1 MEQRR
6 ERQRIERTER
16 AARRDQT
23 QRKCLSS
30 ARQNALTTNTDTDI
44 ISTLPDTLLSHIL
57 SFLPI
62 QDSVATSILS
72 NRWRSLW
79 TLVPILCLDQRELT
93 NKEEGDQKLRFV
105 DIVFRI
111 WTLRNAISN
120 PTPLRKLCICWHHN
134 CLPFYVDAWL
144 RATNLRD
151 LQQLFLSILTSFK
164 TPFELPRSLYFST
177 KLVVLKFAGDINLN
191 PPPACAF
198 PCLRI
203 LGLRG
208 VILANQDSLSL
219 PSSLPARSSTIC
231 PSHWLV

>member
-6 ERQRIERTER
+6 ERQRIERMER

-30 ARQNALTTNTDTDI
+30 ARQNALTTNTDTDTDI

-105 DIVFRI
+105 DIAFRI

-120 PTPLRKLCICWHHN
+120 PTPLRKLCICWHHD
-134 CLPFYVDAWL
+134 CLPFYVDTWL
-144 RATNLRD
+144 RATNLHD
-151 LQQLFLSILTSFK
+151 LQQL
-164 TPFELPRSLYFST
+164 SLNIDF
-177 KLVVLKFAGDINLN
+177 F
-191 PPPACAF
+191 
-198 PCLRI
+198 
-203 LGLRG
+203 
-208 VILANQDSLSL
+208 
-219 PSSLPARSSTIC
+219 
-231 PSHWLV
+231 